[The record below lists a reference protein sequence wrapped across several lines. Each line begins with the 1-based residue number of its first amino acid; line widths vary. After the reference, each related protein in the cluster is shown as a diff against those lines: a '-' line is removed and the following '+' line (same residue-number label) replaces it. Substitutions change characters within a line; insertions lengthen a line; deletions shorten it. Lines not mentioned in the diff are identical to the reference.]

1 MTATFFM
8 GGCEEGSY
16 SFEHNSSVEV
26 STSGGVNYSTSY
38 TETRSENGL
47 LTYKLND
54 VNLLEGK
61 TEFRL
66 SITNNGSRD
75 TTLNAITIN
84 FKATDDKKN
93 MIREGNC
100 DFTNLAISL
109 PKDKEIYETFV
120 IEDANWKTYAKTFN
134 ISCDILNV
142 IVNPAVE

>member
-1 MTATFFM
+1 M
-8 GGCEEGSY
+8 
-16 SFEHNSSVEV
+16 
-26 STSGGVNYSTSY
+26 NYSTSY

-47 LTYKLND
+47 FTYKLND

-120 IEDANWKTYAKTFN
+120 IEDANWKTYDKTFN
-134 ISCDILNV
+134 ISCDIINV